1 MSTKLPILSLRLIL
15 LYTIE
20 NYCVLSEVRKTR
32 NTKIN
37 PHTKVAAMPWEEKFE
52 ADKKLVEELK
62 VEWKKM
68 WSERFD
74 DKIRA
79 EGVSVNNYN
88 ILKVDQGTIIH
99 ATRDFKQLNFK
110 DILKDQ
116 KVNQPDR
123 FIAPSVVEGGWHKF
137 IKTKISNKKSCPI
150 DKSFLSKEKLVGQQP
165 KKCGRGWIHK
175 A

>member
-1 MSTKLPILSLRLIL
+1 
-15 LYTIE
+15 
-20 NYCVLSEVRKTR
+20 
-32 NTKIN
+32 
-37 PHTKVAAMPWEEKFE
+37 MPWEEKFE
-52 ADKKLVEELK
+52 EDKKLVEELK

-74 DKIRA
+74 DKILA
-79 EGVSVNNYN
+79 EGVSIKNYST
-88 ILKVDQGTIIH
+88 LKVDQGTIIH

-110 DILKDQ
+110 DILKEQ

-137 IKTKISNKKSCPI
+137 IKTKISNKKRYSLE
-150 DKSFLSKEKLVGQQP
+150 KSFSPAEKPAGQQP
-165 KKCGRGWIHK
+165 KKGGRGWIHK